1 MKTVAKNPHAVAP
14 CCRRCSVKLPRD
26 PFDIYALLGYC
37 VKCLPWQCKR
47 PEISEN
53 WPENATFK

>member
-14 CCRRCSVKLPRD
+14 CCRRCAVKLPRD

-47 PEISEN
+47 V
-53 WPENATFK
+53 K